1 MAEPETTTAGEEHR
15 YHYYTGSTIPW
26 FVHLLWVLFW
36 CVAVVYV
43 VRFLVPALEAELLAP
58 P

>member
-1 MAEPETTTAGEEHR
+1 MSETEPVTIQDEHQYHQYAGKK
-15 YHYYTGSTIPW
+15 IPW

-36 CVAVVYV
+36 CFAIYYAL
-43 VRFLVPALEAELLAP
+43 RFALPSIGPELLAP